1 MTVLHVLT
9 KIYYEDIISDDDKEM
24 IQAVV
29 DKFAYC
35 SATFLV
41 NLTHNQDPWINAY
54 VNGQRN
60 DIKKSE
66 KDGLRPKSLDSYA
79 KKLQK
84 ICKFEVFSQSID
96 FTKELF
102 YKEIA
107 KRYFA
112 E

>member
-1 MTVLHVLT
+1 MFELFNGVSDGEL
-9 KIYYEDIISDDDKEM
+9 KGIYKDI
-24 IQAVV
+24 
-29 DKFAYC
+29 
-35 SATFLV
+35 L
-41 NLTHNQDPWINAY
+41 
-54 VNGQRN
+54 
-60 DIKKSE
+60 KSE

-84 ICKFEVFSQSID
+84 ICKFEVFSKSID

>member
-1 MTVLHVLT
+1 MFELFNGVSDGEL
-9 KIYYEDIISDDDKEM
+9 KDIYK
-24 IQAVV
+24 
-29 DKFAYC
+29 
-35 SATFLV
+35 
-41 NLTHNQDPWINAY
+41 
-54 VNGQRN
+54 

-107 KRYFA
+107 KMIFRGIMKSPCPYIILLDLYPFA
-112 E
+112 NFL

>member
-1 MTVLHVLT
+1 MFELFNGVSDGEL
-9 KIYYEDIISDDDKEM
+9 KGIYKDI
-24 IQAVV
+24 
-29 DKFAYC
+29 
-35 SATFLV
+35 L
-41 NLTHNQDPWINAY
+41 
-54 VNGQRN
+54 
-60 DIKKSE
+60 KSE
-66 KDGLRPKSLDSYA
+66 KDGLRSKSLDSYA